1 MEVYDKIRSI
11 SQKSYIKYL
20 FSGGAAFVAEYSLFS
35 LLVVL
40 DVHLIIANTFSF
52 IVGLVVSFTLNKKVV
67 FGSTGQTHSQA
78 VKYVVIA
85 LINLALSNIVI
96 HVLVTQFDTNPF
108 IGKIIMIA
116 IIACWNYVLFS
127 KIVFK
132 K

>member
-1 MEVYDKIRSI
+1 MYNKIRSI